1 MRKVFIADAHL
12 KCETDENY
20 RLLLDFLDELSGNT
34 DTLFILGDLFEFWI
48 GYPEVPFSHYLPVL
62 EKLRRLRNSGIEIVY
77 FEGNHDFHMGPF
89 FEDTL
94 KARVF
99 SGPAIIDLNGEKVY
113 LCHGDQINK
122 ADYGYRLLRS
132 LLHNRITG
140 AIIPLVPP
148 AAASYIAER
157 MARESRE
164 NHQVR
169 RIKWDFATIIR
180 EFAAARF
187 KEGNDVVVIGHFH
200 LPLFEQTA
208 NGKIRTLLS
217 LGDWIKHY
225 SYGEWKNGE
234 FALKTY
240 HKK

>member
-1 MRKVFIADAHL
+1 
-12 KCETDENY
+12 
-20 RLLLDFLDELSGNT
+20 
-34 DTLFILGDLFEFWI
+34 
-48 GYPEVPFSHYLPVL
+48 
-62 EKLRRLRNSGIEIVY
+62 
-77 FEGNHDFHMGPF
+77 MGPF

-94 KARVF
+94 KARIF
-99 SGPAIIDLNGEKVY
+99 RGPAIFDLNGEKVY
-113 LCHGDQINK
+113 LCHGDQINRT
-122 ADYGYRLLRS
+122 DYGYRLLRL
-132 LLHNRITG
+132 LLHNPITR
-140 AIIPLVPP
+140 AAIPLFPP

-169 RIKWDFATIIR
+169 RIKWDFAAIIR

-187 KEGNDVVVIGHFH
+187 KEGNGAVVIGHFH

-225 SYGEWKNGE
+225 SYGEWENGK
-234 FALKTY
+234 FSLKQY
-240 HKK
+240 RS